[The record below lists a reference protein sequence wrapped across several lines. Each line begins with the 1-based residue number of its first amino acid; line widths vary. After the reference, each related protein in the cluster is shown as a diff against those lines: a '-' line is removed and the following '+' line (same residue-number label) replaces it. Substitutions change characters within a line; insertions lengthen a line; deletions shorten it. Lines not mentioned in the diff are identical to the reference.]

1 MSKKTIKKFT
11 SKYMNVSD
19 DYLEEIA
26 KHKYPC
32 SNCGRKMFIHRLNNY
47 AICDHCGYKVYKSKK
62 DEFRDKLKQAMR
74 KVN

>member
-1 MSKKTIKKFT
+1 MSKKTIKKYT

-32 SNCGRKMFIHRLNNY
+32 SNCGRKMFIHRLKEY
-47 AICDHCGYKVYKSKK
+47 AICDHCGCKVYKSKK
-62 DEFRDKLKQAMR
+62 EEFKDRLRQAMR